1 MANLDTSIRRYADS
15 HESDYVEVCSCSE
28 PEKCLRLDIATK
40 TYYGAYGCNENNA
53 CAILQIN
60 KHKITLSAKRRKL
73 LDPNYPQKKK
83 EHKMLKNPNDQTLDQ
98 FFGQ

>member
-15 HESDYVEVCSCSE
+15 QEADYIEVCSCSE

-40 TYYGAYGCNENNA
+40 TYYGAYGCDEKNA

-60 KHKITLSAKRRKL
+60 KHKISISMKRRRL
-73 LDPNYPQKKK
+73 LDPTFNNKKK
-83 EHKMLKNPNDQTLDQ
+83 EHKIMKDPNDQTIDQ
-98 FFGQ
+98 FFG